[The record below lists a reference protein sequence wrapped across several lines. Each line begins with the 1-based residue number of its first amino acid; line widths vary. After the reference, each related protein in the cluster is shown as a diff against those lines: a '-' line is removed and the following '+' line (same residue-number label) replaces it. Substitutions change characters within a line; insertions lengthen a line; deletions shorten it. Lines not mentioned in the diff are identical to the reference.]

1 MREGEE
7 KEVEEVKKDDEEED
21 VKEME
26 KEAE

>member
-1 MREGEE
+1 MRGGEE